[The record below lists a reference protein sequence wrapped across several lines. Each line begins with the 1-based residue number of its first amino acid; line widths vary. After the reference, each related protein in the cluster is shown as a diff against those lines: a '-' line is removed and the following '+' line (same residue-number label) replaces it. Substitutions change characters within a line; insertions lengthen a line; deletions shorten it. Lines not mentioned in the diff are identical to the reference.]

1 MSSLHETIVAPS
13 ILAGDHSNLIS
24 SLQQIEKSKAPWV
37 HLDIMDGHFV
47 PNLTFG
53 PQTLQALRKQS
64 NLFFDVHLMLDNPHD
79 YIDAFVKSGSD
90 QITIHVE
97 PNYSIIETLETI
109 RNNQCLC
116 GIALNPDSPVELVRP
131 YLNLCDIVV
140 IMAVQPGF
148 GGQKF
153 HKQVTSKIQIL
164 DRWRYELD
172 MNYRI
177 EVDGGVDSV
186 TGKICR
192 SLGADTLVTGTSF
205 YKSIDRKSFVRNLC
219 TTN

>member
-1 MSSLHETIVAPS
+1 MSSPHETIIAPS
-13 ILAGDHSNLIS
+13 ILAGDHSNLVS
-24 SLQQIEKSKAPWV
+24 SLQQIEKSGAPWV

-53 PQTLQALRKQS
+53 PQTVKALRDQS
-64 NLFFDVHLMLDNPHD
+64 NLFFDVHLMLDSPHN
-79 YIDAFVKSGSD
+79 YIDAFIKSGSD
-90 QITIHVE
+90 QITIHIE
-97 PNYSIIETLETI
+97 PNYSIKDTLETV
-109 RNNQCLC
+109 RNNQCLS
-116 GIALNPDSPVELVRP
+116 GIALNPDSPVELIRP

-140 IMAVQPGF
+140 VMAVQPGF
-148 GGQKF
+148 GGQIF
-153 HKQVTSKIQIL
+153 HKEVTSKIKLL
-164 DRWRYELD
+164 DRWRCELNL
-172 MNYRI
+172 NYRI

>member
-1 MSSLHETIVAPS
+1 MSSPHETIIAPS
-13 ILAGDHSNLIS
+13 ILAGDHSNLVS
-24 SLQQIEKSKAPWV
+24 SLQQIEKSEAPWV

-53 PQTLQALRKQS
+53 PQTVKALRDKS
-64 NLFFDVHLMLDNPHD
+64 NLFFDVHLMLDSPHN
-79 YIDAFVKSGSD
+79 YIDAFIKSGSD
-90 QITIHVE
+90 QITIHIE
-97 PNYSIIETLETI
+97 PNYSIKDTLETV
-109 RNNQCLC
+109 RNNQCLS
-116 GIALNPDSPVELVRP
+116 GIALNPDSPVELIRP

-140 IMAVQPGF
+140 VMAVQPGF
-148 GGQKF
+148 GGQIF
-153 HKQVTSKIQIL
+153 HKEVTSKIKVL
-164 DRWRYELD
+164 DRWRCELNL
-172 MNYRI
+172 NYRI
-177 EVDGGVDSV
+177 EVDGGVNSV

>member
-1 MSSLHETIVAPS
+1 MSSPHETIIAPS

-24 SLQQIEKSKAPWV
+24 SLQQIEKSEAPWV

-53 PQTLQALRKQS
+53 PQTVQALRKQS
-64 NLFFDVHLMLDNPHD
+64 SLFFDVHLMLDNPHD
-79 YIDAFVKSGSD
+79 YIDAFIKSGSD

-177 EVDGGVDSV
+177 EVDGGVDSE
-186 TGKICR
+186 TGKLCIL
-192 SLGADTLVTGTSF
+192 LGADTLVAGTAF
-205 YKSIDRKSFVRNLC
+205 YKSTDRKSFVSDLC
-219 TTN
+219 ANN

>member
-1 MSSLHETIVAPS
+1 MSSPHETIIAPS
-13 ILAGDHSNLIS
+13 ILAGDHSNLVS
-24 SLQQIEKSKAPWV
+24 SLQQIEKSGAPWV

-53 PQTLQALRKQS
+53 PQTVKALREQS
-64 NLFFDVHLMLDNPHD
+64 NLFFDVHLMLDSPHN
-79 YIDAFVKSGSD
+79 YIDAFIKSGSD

-97 PNYSIIETLETI
+97 PNYSIKDTLETV
-109 RNNQCLC
+109 RNNQCLS
-116 GIALNPDSPVELVRP
+116 GFALNPDSPVELIRP

-140 IMAVQPGF
+140 VMAVLPGF
-148 GGQKF
+148 GGQIFDKE
-153 HKQVTSKIQIL
+153 VTSKIKVL
-164 DRWRYELD
+164 DRWRCELNL
-172 MNYRI
+172 NYRI

>member
-1 MSSLHETIVAPS
+1 M
-13 ILAGDHSNLIS
+13 AGDHSNLVS
-24 SLQQIEKSKAPWV
+24 SLQQIEKSGAPWV

-53 PQTLQALRKQS
+53 PQTVKALREQS
-64 NLFFDVHLMLDNPHD
+64 NLFFDVHLMLDSPHN
-79 YIDAFVKSGSD
+79 YIDAFIKSGSD

-97 PNYSIIETLETI
+97 PNYSIKDTLETV
-109 RNNQCLC
+109 RNNQCLS
-116 GIALNPDSPVELVRP
+116 GIALNPDSPVELIRP

-140 IMAVQPGF
+140 VMAVQPGF
-148 GGQKF
+148 GWQIFDKE
-153 HKQVTSKIQIL
+153 VTSKIKVL
-164 DRWRYELD
+164 DRWRCELNL
-172 MNYRI
+172 NYRI

>member
-1 MSSLHETIVAPS
+1 MSSPHETIIAPS
-13 ILAGDHSNLIS
+13 ILAGDHSNLVS
-24 SLQQIEKSKAPWV
+24 SLQQIEKSGAPWV

-53 PQTLQALRKQS
+53 PQTVKALREQS
-64 NLFFDVHLMLDNPHD
+64 NLFFDVHLMLDSPHN
-79 YIDAFVKSGSD
+79 YIDAFIKSGSD

-97 PNYSIIETLETI
+97 PNYSIKDTLETV
-109 RNNQCLC
+109 RNNQCLS
-116 GIALNPDSPVELVRP
+116 GIALNPDSPVELIRP

-140 IMAVQPGF
+140 VMAVQPGF
-148 GGQKF
+148 GGQIF
-153 HKQVTSKIQIL
+153 HKEVTSKIKVL
-164 DRWRYELD
+164 DRWRCELNL
-172 MNYRI
+172 NYRI
-177 EVDGGVDSV
+177 EVDGGVNSV

>member
-1 MSSLHETIVAPS
+1 MSSPHETIIAPS

-24 SLQQIEKSKAPWV
+24 SLQQIEKSGAPWV

-53 PQTLQALRKQS
+53 PQTVKALREQS
-64 NLFFDVHLMLDNPHD
+64 NLFFDVHLMLDSPHN
-79 YIDAFVKSGSD
+79 YIDAFIKSGSD

-97 PNYSIIETLETI
+97 PNYSIKDTLETV
-109 RNNQCLC
+109 RNNQCLS
-116 GIALNPDSPVELVRP
+116 GIALNPDSPVGLIRP

-140 IMAVQPGF
+140 VMAVQPGF
-148 GGQKF
+148 GGQIFDKE
-153 HKQVTSKIQIL
+153 VTSKIKVL
-164 DRWRYELD
+164 DRWRCELNL
-172 MNYRI
+172 NYRI

>member
-1 MSSLHETIVAPS
+1 MSSPHETIIAPS
-13 ILAGDHSNLIS
+13 ILAGDHSNLVS
-24 SLQQIEKSKAPWV
+24 SLQQIEKSGAPWV

-53 PQTLQALRKQS
+53 PQTVKALRKQS

-79 YIDAFVKSGSD
+79 FIDAFIKSGSD

-97 PNYSIIETLETI
+97 PNYSIKDTLETV
-109 RNNQCLC
+109 RNNQCLS
-116 GIALNPDSPVELVRP
+116 GIALNPDSPVELIRP

-140 IMAVQPGF
+140 VMAVQPGF
-148 GGQKF
+148 GGQIFDKE
-153 HKQVTSKIQIL
+153 VTSKIKVL
-164 DRWRYELD
+164 DRWRCELNL
-172 MNYRI
+172 NYRI

>member
-1 MSSLHETIVAPS
+1 MSSPHETIIAPS
-13 ILAGDHSNLIS
+13 ILAGDHSNLVS
-24 SLQQIEKSKAPWV
+24 SLQQIEKSGAPWV

-53 PQTLQALRKQS
+53 PQTVKALREQS
-64 NLFFDVHLMLDNPHD
+64 NLFFDVHLMLDSPHN
-79 YIDAFVKSGSD
+79 YIDAFIKSGSD

-97 PNYSIIETLETI
+97 PNYSIKDTLEPV
-109 RNNQCLC
+109 RNNQCLS
-116 GIALNPDSPVELVRP
+116 GIALNPDSPVELIRP

-140 IMAVQPGF
+140 VMAVQPGF
-148 GGQKF
+148 GGQIFDKE
-153 HKQVTSKIQIL
+153 VTSKIKVL
-164 DRWRYELD
+164 DRWRCELNL
-172 MNYRI
+172 NYRI

>member
-1 MSSLHETIVAPS
+1 MSSPHETIIAPS
-13 ILAGDHSNLIS
+13 ILAGDHSNLVS
-24 SLQQIEKSKAPWV
+24 SLQQIEKSGAPWV

-53 PQTLQALRKQS
+53 PQTVKALREQS
-64 NLFFDVHLMLDNPHD
+64 NLFFDVHLMLDSPHN
-79 YIDAFVKSGSD
+79 YIDAFIKSGSD
-90 QITIHVE
+90 QITIHIE
-97 PNYSIIETLETI
+97 PNYSIKDTLETV
-109 RNNQCLC
+109 RNNQCLS
-116 GIALNPDSPVELVRP
+116 GIALNPDSPVELIRP

-140 IMAVQPGF
+140 VMAVQPGF
-148 GGQKF
+148 GGQIFDKE
-153 HKQVTSKIQIL
+153 VTSKIKVL
-164 DRWRYELD
+164 DRWRCELNL
-172 MNYRI
+172 NYRI

>member
-1 MSSLHETIVAPS
+1 MSSPHETIIAPS
-13 ILAGDHSNLIS
+13 ILAGDHSNLVS
-24 SLQQIEKSKAPWV
+24 SLQQIEKSGAPWV

-53 PQTLQALRKQS
+53 PQTVKALRDQS
-64 NLFFDVHLMLDNPHD
+64 NLFFDVHLMLDSPHN
-79 YIDAFVKSGSD
+79 YIDAFIKSGSN
-90 QITIHVE
+90 QITIHIE
-97 PNYSIIETLETI
+97 PNYAIKDTLETV
-109 RNNQCLC
+109 RNNQCLS
-116 GIALNPDSPVELVRP
+116 GIALNPDSPVELIRP

-140 IMAVQPGF
+140 VMAVQPGF
-148 GGQKF
+148 GGQIF
-153 HKQVTSKIQIL
+153 HKEVTSKIKVL
-164 DRWRYELD
+164 DRWRCELNL
-172 MNYRI
+172 NYRI

>member
-1 MSSLHETIVAPS
+1 MSSPHETIIAPS
-13 ILAGDHSNLIS
+13 ILAGDHSNLVS
-24 SLQQIEKSKAPWV
+24 SLQQIEKSGAPWV

-53 PQTLQALRKQS
+53 PQTVKALREQS
-64 NLFFDVHLMLDNPHD
+64 NLFFDVHLMLDSPHN
-79 YIDAFVKSGSD
+79 YIDAFIKSGSD

-97 PNYSIIETLETI
+97 PNYSIKDTLETV
-109 RNNQCLC
+109 RNNQCLS
-116 GIALNPDSPVELVRP
+116 GIALNPDSPVELIRP

-140 IMAVQPGF
+140 VMAVQPGF
-148 GGQKF
+148 GGQIFDKE
-153 HKQVTSKIQIL
+153 VTSKIKVL
-164 DRWRYELD
+164 DRWRCELNL
-172 MNYRI
+172 NYRI

>member
-1 MSSLHETIVAPS
+1 MSSPHETIIAPS
-13 ILAGDHSNLIS
+13 ILAGDHSNLVY
-24 SLQQIEKSKAPWV
+24 SLQQIEKSGAPWV

-53 PQTLQALRKQS
+53 PQTVKALREQS
-64 NLFFDVHLMLDNPHD
+64 NLFFDVHLMLDSPHN
-79 YIDAFVKSGSD
+79 YIDAFIKSGSD

-97 PNYSIIETLETI
+97 PNYSIKDTLETV
-109 RNNQCLC
+109 RNNQCLS
-116 GIALNPDSPVELVRP
+116 GIALNPDSPVELIRP

-140 IMAVQPGF
+140 VMAVQPGF
-148 GGQKF
+148 GGQIF
-153 HKQVTSKIQIL
+153 HKEVTSKIKVL
-164 DRWRYELD
+164 DRWRCELNL
-172 MNYRI
+172 NYRI